1 MLKKID
7 TVEIMTKHEVKTKYR
22 TQYILMVMTEIVD
35 DGDNDLGYVIY
46 TADQERDF
54 DPISRDEYKGKIVS
68 YLIGGAAE
76 PYPTFEKWY
85 YINGVDGD

>member
-7 TVEIMTKHEVKTKYR
+7 TVEIMTKHEIKTKYR

-54 DPISRDEYKGKIVS
+54 DPISRDEYKKRCLYPAMEAKVS
-68 YLIGGAAE
+68 A
-76 PYPTFEKWY
+76 TQMR
-85 YINGVDGD
+85 